1 MRPACRRLALAW
13 LTFAFAEAA
22 DGAQELHT
30 SRRGSPGMA
39 ATDAVDGAVAKL
51 TTTTT
56 SNPKRVSR
64 GRLRSLLQLSFIAPP
79 PGTPLIP
86 GECLSRCLLYTLL
99 DCRPLA
105 LSGVRAFLRWGHLAR
120 GLFPGQPWNSPPP
133 PVPPFSPIAPPP
145 PPFFPPPPPPPAPD
159 NPAPP
164 PRPPPPRP
172 PRR

>member
-39 ATDAVDGAVAKL
+39 ATDAVDGAVAQL

-56 SNPKRVSR
+56 SNPLGVSR

-99 DCRPLA
+99 DCR
-105 LSGVRAFLRWGHLAR
+105 
-120 GLFPGQPWNSPPP
+120 Q
-133 PVPPFSPIAPPP
+133 
-145 PPFFPPPPPPPAPD
+145 
-159 NPAPP
+159 
-164 PRPPPPRP
+164 
-172 PRR
+172 

>member
-86 GECLSRCLLYTLL
+86 GECLSRCSCIHYWTVAS
-99 DCRPLA
+99 RPLA
-105 LSGVRAFLRWGHLAR
+105 LQWCYGFSEVGAFGEGLVSRPAVEFAAPTCSAVLTNRSATSAVLPTTATPSCSG
-120 GLFPGQPWNSPPP
+120 
-133 PVPPFSPIAPPP
+133 
-145 PPFFPPPPPPPAPD
+145 
-159 NPAPP
+159 
-164 PRPPPPRP
+164 
-172 PRR
+172 